1 MDIIKEDAFRKQLKK
16 GLSGSYLF
24 FGDEDYL
31 KSFSLRSAREA
42 VCPDETFAVF
52 NDIRIDA
59 LDYSPTVLMNAIT
72 PPPMMA
78 DKKIVTLSGLAL
90 NEMRQGELE
99 ELYEVLSTLPDYEY
113 NVLIISVPSGLIDEG
128 FLPKR
133 PSPVLTELSKYL
145 TPVRFETV
153 PESRLSGWVA
163 KHFEHNG
170 VSASPSLCSLLIERV
185 GQSMF
190 TLASETEKISYY
202 VLSHGRSV
210 LTESD
215 VKNASV
221 SVIDAD
227 TYALTNAILDGRQ
240 ADAMH
245 ALNVLR
251 FRRIEPVV
259 VLGELSSSICEMLAI
274 KLLLLQG
281 QPISEMARILKAK
294 SEYRIKLYA
303 SAMANKSEERLRRA
317 LLLCSE
323 ADLSLK
329 LSMQGYTSIERL
341 ICSI

>member
-1 MDIIKEDAFRKQLKK
+1 
-16 GLSGSYLF
+16 
-24 FGDEDYL
+24 
-31 KSFSLRSAREA
+31 
-42 VCPDETFAVF
+42 
-52 NDIRIDA
+52 
-59 LDYSPTVLMNAIT
+59 
-72 PPPMMA
+72 MA

-99 ELYEVLSTLPDYEY
+99 ELYEVLSTLSDYEY
-113 NVLIISVPSGLIDEG
+113 NVLIISIPSGLIDEG

-133 PSPVLTELSKYL
+133 PSSVLTELSKHL

-153 PESRLSGWVA
+153 PEARLSGWVA

-281 QPISEMARILKAK
+281 QPVSEMARILKAK
-294 SEYRIKLYA
+294 SEYKVKLYA
-303 SAMANKSEERLRRA
+303 TAMANKSEERLRRA